1 MSMGFG
7 AAGQPNQQLPGGI
20 PSAYDETLAQYM
32 ASEAFLRQQQALVA
46 LAAQGATADLAN
58 RLLHVDIDDRRMPPT
73 PAPSLASVPPTP
85 LASIYEQQQ
94 ANLGS
99 TSARQPDAFS
109 QMTPLLPNQTR
120 RSPSDADLSAAESET
135 SAAPDWMDTSVN
147 IDAGNNIKTNL
158 EVKYHL

>member
-32 ASEAFLRQQQALVA
+32 GSEAFLRQQQALVA

-109 QMTPLLPNQTR
+109 QLTPPLPNQTR

-147 IDAGNNIKTNL
+147 IDAGNNIKTKIL
-158 EVKYHL
+158 R

>member
-1 MSMGFG
+1 MAAAMSLGFG
-7 AAGQPNQQLPGGI
+7 APGQPNQLSGGI
-20 PSAYDETLAQYM
+20 PSAAYDETLAQYM
-32 ASEAFLRQQQALVA
+32 GSEAFLRQQQALVA

-73 PAPSLASVPPTP
+73 PAPSLVSVPPTP
-85 LASIYEQQQ
+85 LASIYGQ

-99 TSARQPDAFS
+99 TSARQPDAFD
-109 QMTPLLPNQTR
+109 QLTPPLPNQTR

-147 IDAGNNIKTNL
+147 TDAGNITTNP
-158 EVKYHL
+158 EVK